1 MLLKRTG
8 ARRSSYDPELN
19 HVPFGT
25 EKLWLIKERRNMSD
39 VFSFAEWTD
48 MFRPSL

>member
-19 HVPFGT
+19 HVPFVT
-25 EKLWLIKERRNMSD
+25 DAMTVYQVPLVAWMSNWQQRNG
-39 VFSFAEWTD
+39 A
-48 MFRPSL
+48 